1 VVVEEVEIL
10 LVVEVEILLYEPP
23 PPPPPVPAVQFSAAI
38 VLRSPEFPL
47 EPPDANV
54 NLFIIIIDY

>member
-10 LVVEVEILLYEPP
+10 LVVEVEILLYE
-23 PPPPPVPAVQFSAAI
+23 PPPPVPAVQFSAAI